1 VAPEA
6 NVPATTVAEGAAAP
20 AVRLLRRED
29 WRPYAWDIDAVAL
42 EFDLDAQSTQVR
54 STLQV
59 RRRGDAAPGEPLVLA
74 GRGVELQGVWLNGEP
89 LDPSGWRLD
98 SEGLRLDGL
107 PGNCTLRLDTTVQPA
122 SNRSGRGLFVLDGTL
137 VTQMEPEGMSR
148 VTFFPDR
155 PDVMA
160 RYRVTLRADRA
171 AHPVLLSNGQC
182 VARRDMP
189 DGRHEA
195 VWEDPFRKPSY
206 VFGLVAGD
214 LASLHGRCRFAS
226 GREVQLAV
234 YAPRR
239 HVQRCRFALGALQ
252 RAMLW
257 DEATYGLECDVSEF
271 SLVALHGFPGAMEN
285 KGLNLFDLSG
295 VVADPDLTTDDEALT
310 IERIIAHEYFHNW
323 TGNRVTCRDWFQLS
337 LKEGL
342 TRLRDQCYMDDR
354 LGGVYR
360 LDVVRALMRNQFPED
375 DGPNRHPIRPERYAD
390 VEELYT
396 ATVYDKGAE
405 VLRMLRT
412 LLGGEPFVAGV
423 RAYLQACDGEAVT
436 TDRFLDEMA
445 RASGRDLA
453 PLRRWYAT
461 AGRPQVRVERRSEGA
476 RQLLRLEQLPPPGA
490 ADTPLPIPVRVR
502 WIDPRGV
509 PLAPRRVD
517 DGDPELIVLT
527 DQRYEVAYDGLPP
540 DAVPSL
546 FEGFSAPVDIAPHLS
561 ASERRVLVLHATD
574 PWARW
579 RAAQSLMVD
588 ALRAQ
593 ARVVHAGATPAFEP
607 ALLDT
612 LGGLLERAL
621 ADPGQSMISA
631 ELLRVPDEP
640 VLSQGLAEIDVDGHH
655 AARMALRATLG
666 RTLRPQLLAALA
678 PPATD
683 DAPLMHPQ
691 GMGRRRLAAVCLDLL
706 AATGDA
712 EVAQLCHDRALHAP
726 TMTERF
732 DALACIVD
740 LDHPLRQAALD
751 AFIARW
757 QDEPTVV
764 AKWFTAQAL
773 ARGAD
778 AVDRIKAL
786 QAHPHFDPTHITL
799 GMALYGS
806 FFRQNR
812 VAFHDAGGRG
822 YEWLADTL
830 LALDRMGRPGGV
842 WLTPQIAQW
851 RRHAAPR
858 RLLMQSA
865 LQRVASEPGLSNG
878 MRGLVQRLLA
888 D

>member
-1 VAPEA
+1 VTADPSAAEMA
-6 NVPATTVAEGAAAP
+6 AEGEATG

-29 WRPYAWDIDAVAL
+29 WRPYPWDIDAVAL
-42 EFDLDAQSTQVR
+42 EFDLDTDCTQVR
-54 STLQV
+54 STMQL
-59 RRRGDAAPGEPLVLA
+59 RRRGDAEPGEPLILA
-74 GRGVELQGVWLNGEP
+74 GRGVELQGVWLDGAP
-89 LDPSGWRLD
+89 LDPGRWRHED
-98 SEGLRLDGL
+98 DGLRIEGL
-107 PGNCTLRLDTTVQPA
+107 PGAFSLRVDTSVRPA
-122 SNRSGRGLFVLDGTL
+122 RNRAGRGLFVLDGTL

-155 PDVMA
+155 PDVMT

-171 AHPVLLSNGQC
+171 TCPVLLSNGQC
-182 VARRDMP
+182 VARRELP

-195 VWEDPFRKPSY
+195 VWDDPFRKPSY
-206 VFGLVAGD
+206 VFGLVAGA
-214 LASLHGRCRFAS
+214 LASLHDTCRFAS
-226 GREVQLAV
+226 GREVRLAV
-234 YAPRR
+234 YAPER
-239 HVQRCRFALGALQ
+239 HVQRCRFALQALQ
-252 RAMLW
+252 RAMHW
-257 DEATYGLECDVSEF
+257 DEATYGLECDVPEF
-271 SLVALHGFPGAMEN
+271 SIVALHGFPGAMEN

-295 VVADPDLTTDDEALT
+295 VVADPALTTDDEALT

-412 LLGGEPFVAGV
+412 LLGGERFVAGV
-423 RAYLQACDGEAVT
+423 RAYLRACDGQAVT

-453 PLRRWYAT
+453 PLHRWYVR
-461 AGRPQVRVERRSEGA
+461 AGRPQVRVGRRFEGK
-476 RQLLRLEQLPPPGA
+476 RQLLQLEQVPPPGA
-490 ADTPLPIPVRVR
+490 DDAPLPIPVRVR
-502 WIDPRGV
+502 WIDPRGE
-509 PLAPRRVD
+509 LAPLRSD
-517 DGDPELIVLT
+517 GGDPGLIELT
-527 DQRYEVAYDGLPP
+527 DRRCEIAYDGLPQ

-546 FEGFSAPVDIAPHLS
+546 FEGFSAPVSIAPHLS
-561 ASERRVLVLHATD
+561 APERRVLVLHATD

-579 RAAQSLMVD
+579 QAAQSLMAD

-593 ARVVHAGATPAFEP
+593 ARAVHAGAAPVFEP
-607 ALLDT
+607 VLLDM

-621 ADPGQSMISA
+621 ADPAQHMITA

-655 AARMALRATLG
+655 AARTALRAALG
-666 RTLRPQLLAALA
+666 RALQPRLLAALA
-678 PPATD
+678 PPAAD
-683 DAPLMHPQ
+683 DSALMHPQ

-706 AATGDA
+706 AGAGGA
-712 EVAQLCHDRALHAP
+712 EVAQLCHDRALHAA

-732 DALACIVD
+732 DALACLVD
-740 LDHPLRQAALD
+740 LDHPLRQVALD

-764 AKWFTAQAL
+764 AKWLTAQAL

-778 AVDRIKAL
+778 ALDRIMAL
-786 QAHPHFDPTHITL
+786 QAHPRFDPTHITL

-812 VAFHDAGGRG
+812 VAFHDASGRG

-851 RRHAAPR
+851 RRHGPQR
-858 RLLMQSA
+858 RKLMQLA
-865 LQRVASEPGLSNG
+865 LQRLAREPGLSNG